1 MQFQGYSF
9 KIRDKTRS
17 RGTYCP
23 TCVDGSSRRLLLS
36 RGGRAASYLAT
47 AARAH
52 GRATVRIRGTVVT
65 RLPLRCIFNF
75 NMRLHTPF
83 LILENLSGN
92 CNSDMPT
99 WALSML

>member
-1 MQFQGYSF
+1 MQIQGYSF
-9 KIRDKTRS
+9 NIRDDPRP
-17 RGTYCP
+17 RGTRCP
-23 TCVDGSSRRLLLS
+23 TRVHGSSRRRLLS
-36 RGGRAASYLAT
+36 RGGRAASYLT
-47 AARAH
+47 PAARAH
-52 GRATVRIRGTVVT
+52 GRAAVRIRGTVVT

-83 LILENLSGN
+83 LILENLSGI